1 MTRLDHIAA
10 QLDRISRRKVR
21 FPAMKKPKRTNQKTT
36 ERLSQLLVL
45 LERHPKRAKLI
56 KVAKATNDQLAR
68 ALVPLYIAK
77 GKGVEI
83 TSIVV
88 SQFWKLHG
96 NNFQAPRVAKA
107 WREHVGYARN
117 TRDGKQITPNGEKY
131 LDVVLAGL

>member
-1 MTRLDHIAA
+1 
-10 QLDRISRRKVR
+10 
-21 FPAMKKPKRTNQKTT
+21 MKKPKRTNQKTT
-36 ERLSQLLVL
+36 ERLSQLLAL

-68 ALVPLYIAK
+68 ALVPLYIAT

-88 SQFWKLHG
+88 SQFWKLQGH
-96 NNFQAPRVAKA
+96 NFQAPRVAKA

-117 TRDGKQITPNGEKY
+117 TRDGKQITTNGKKY
-131 LDVVLAGL
+131 IDVVLAGL